1 VTEPTAK
8 TVLKGSGQA
17 EDASGALARLQ
28 TLEAHY
34 RAQRDARAVFAGA
47 YLVIT
52 SAMHDALRERRFLD
66 NPWVEEYLTTFANL
80 YLQATAQYENDLV
93 QGSGEAP
100 PAWALAFQTCQVKGV
115 SPLAHLLLG
124 VNAHVNRDLSLALV
138 HVGIHTRQLERYE
151 DHVRVN
157 EVLNA
162 AVNDLQAKVTEQ
174 APALAHLDALF
185 GNWDERIACR
195 VVSWAR
201 DTAWKNAVV
210 LHGAQGAAFEHR
222 LDRVDRRAL
231 QYALMIRRESRFFGA
246 RAAPGTT
253 FE

>member
-1 VTEPTAK
+1 MEASAK
-8 TVLKGSGQA
+8 TVLKGLGQA
-17 EDASGALARLQ
+17 EDAAGALAHLQ

-34 RAQRDARAVFAGA
+34 RAQLDARAVFAGA

-66 NPWVEEYLTTFANL
+66 NPWVEAYLTTFANL

-100 PAWALAFQTCQVKGV
+100 PAWSLAFQTCQVKNI

-124 VNAHVNRDLSLALV
+124 VNAHINRDLALALV
-138 HVGIHTRQLERYE
+138 HAGIHTHRNERYE

-174 APALAHLDALF
+174 SPALAHLDALF
-185 GNWDERIACR
+185 GNWDERISCR

-201 DTAWKNAVV
+201 ETAWKNAVS
-210 LHGAQGAAFEHR
+210 LHEAQGPAFDYR
-222 LDRVDRRAL
+222 LDRVDRRAFE
-231 QYALMIRRESRFFGA
+231 YALIIRRESRLFGA
-246 RAAPGTT
+246 STVPGTL

>member
-1 VTEPTAK
+1 MEVTAK
-8 TVLKGSGQA
+8 TVLKGSGHA
-17 EDASGALARLQ
+17 ENPASALAHLQ

-34 RAQRDARAVFAGA
+34 RTRLDARAVFAGA

-66 NPWVEEYLTTFANL
+66 NPWVETYLTTFANL

-100 PAWALAFQTCQVKGV
+100 PAWALAFQTCQAKDI

-124 VNAHVNRDLSLALV
+124 VNAHVNRDLALALV
-138 HVGIHTRQLERYE
+138 HAGIQTCRNERYE

-201 DTAWKNAVV
+201 DTVWKNTVV
-210 LHGAQGAAFEHR
+210 LNDAQGTVFDHR

-231 QYALMIRRESRFFGA
+231 QYAVMIRRESRLFGA
-246 RAAPGTT
+246 SDVPGTL

>member
-1 VTEPTAK
+1 MEAAAK
-8 TVLKGSGQA
+8 TVLKGPGQA
-17 EDASGALARLQ
+17 EDAAGALAHLQ

-34 RAQRDARAVFAGA
+34 RARLDARAVFAGA

-52 SAMHDALRERRFLD
+52 SAMHDALRDRRFLD
-66 NPWVEEYLTTFANL
+66 TPWVETYLTTFANL

-93 QGSGEAP
+93 HGSGEAP
-100 PAWALAFQTCQVKGV
+100 PAWALAFQTCQVKNI

-138 HVGIHTRQLERYE
+138 HAGIHTRRNERYE

-210 LHGAQGAAFEHR
+210 LNDAQGSAFDHR

-231 QYALMIRRESRFFGA
+231 QYALMIRRETRFF
-246 RAAPGTT
+246 RAASATGTQ